1 MLLFVTFTFYDFLKL
16 ESLIVV
22 YKVSLLIFSSFFV
35 SFLWLCLLY
44 LDNALFSYSNVG
56 IIANY
61 GIYKILCEFMTY
73 QELYIFYIVLSH
85 VIKFLSCHIS

>member
-1 MLLFVTFTFYDFLKL
+1 MLLFITFTFHDFLKL

-22 YKVSLLIFSSFFV
+22 YKVSLLIFSRFFV